1 MPNIILFS
9 AGDSL
14 AYYGELLKKKL
25 SAPVHLEI
33 INVFMED
40 AVKYARQCQPEEV
53 DVIIARG
60 NTAKLLKAAHLSI
73 PVVTVPIKDSELVRS
88 IEKAKEIYPE
98 EPPQIAYIGMEDVI
112 RSVSAFF
119 KMLGCQIRFYPV
131 TDSKDIEYSVKR
143 AKRDKVRVIIG
154 GVYTQQLA
162 EEYGLKCVL
171 LESSLSSLQE
181 AYERALE
188 VQKGVQIQKKKLQ
201 ERITMLNSISDGL
214 VSVNEKKLVTIYSP
228 SAEKYF
234 QIPSDMILGKSCARL
249 LENPEKEL
257 LNQVLLTNSPVIDH
271 IVMVHGAEYLLSINP
286 VIVQNKNK
294 GAILSFHPYQLA
306 GTAAKRNA
314 RKYQSHD
321 SAQLSYFF
329 ALTGDSLE
337 FQLIRSLGFQYA
349 KSDFPVLLVGEYGSG
364 RETIARC
371 IHMESLR
378 KEEIF
383 LSRNAAIL
391 SPEDL
396 FAANGGTLYIRDIEQ
411 LSADMSAVIMDVLRS
426 NTIQLPDKTKQN
438 LNLRLMAGSAK
449 DLSKKLP
456 AEIYYLMNSF
466 ILPISSLRH
475 RKQDI
480 YPIFCHFMEQFN
492 ETPEH
497 NFTIA
502 PDVENVLT
510 GLSWP
515 GNISQLRS
523 VCRRLA
529 FLAGPQ
535 KVISAQILEAQLD
548 DSSYYSH
555 LSDQPAG
562 IMNSQI
568 QLSQASRGFAVG
580 DRYVTYE
587 ELSSLN
593 RLFHGKKKLIAES
606 LGISRSTLWRHMKA
620 LEDDQ

>member
-25 SAPVHLEI
+25 SSPVHLEI
-33 INVFMED
+33 INIYMED
-40 AVKYARQCQPEEV
+40 AVKYARQCRPEEV

-119 KMLGCQIRFYPV
+119 EMLGCQIRFYSV
-131 TDSKDIEYSVKR
+131 TDSKDIEYSIKK
-143 AKRDKVRVIIG
+143 AKRDKVRVVIG
-154 GVYTQQLA
+154 GVYTQKLA

-214 VSVNEKKLVTIYSP
+214 VSVNEKKIVTIYSP

-234 QIPSDMILGKSCARL
+234 QLPSDMVLGKSCARL

-257 LNQVLLTNSPVIDH
+257 LNQVLLTNSSVIDH
-271 IVMVHGAEYLLSINP
+271 MVMVHGAEYLLSINP

-294 GAILSFHPYQLA
+294 GAILSFHPYQFTGA
-306 GTAAKRNA
+306 AAKR
-314 RKYQSHD
+314 RSMEYQYYASRQI
-321 SAQLSYFF
+321 SSFF
-329 ALTGDSLE
+329 ALTGHSSEL
-337 FQLIRSLGFQYA
+337 QLVRSMGFQYA
-349 KSDFPVLLVGEYGSG
+349 KSDFPVLLAGEYGSG

-371 IHMESLR
+371 IHTESRR

-383 LSRNAAIL
+383 LSCNAAIL
-391 SPEDL
+391 SLEDFL
-396 FAANGGTLYIRDIEQ
+396 AANGGTLYIRDIEQ
-411 LSADMSAVIMDVLRS
+411 LSAAMLAVVREVLHS
-426 NTIQLPDKTKQN
+426 STIQLPDKTKQN
-438 LNLRLMAGSAK
+438 LDLRIMAGSAK

-480 YPIFCHFMEQFN
+480 YPIFCHFLKQFN
-492 ETPEH
+492 ETEDH
-497 NFTIA
+497 IFTIA
-502 PDVENVLT
+502 PDVENALT
-510 GLSWP
+510 AYSWP
-515 GNISQLRS
+515 GNISQLKS

-535 KVISAQILEAQLD
+535 TVLSPQMLEAQLD
-548 DSSYYSH
+548 DSSYYAH
-555 LSDQPAG
+555 LSDQPVE
-562 IMNSQI
+562 IMNSQL
-568 QLSQASRGFAVG
+568 QLSQSSRGFAIK

-587 ELSSLN
+587 ELSSLK
-593 RLFHGKKKLIAES
+593 RLFHGKKRLMAES
-606 LGISRSTLWRHMKA
+606 LGISRSTLWRHMKE